1 MTAMNKKIALGVRVE
16 DCDRCKM
23 STGARQVC
31 VTATGPKKATVLVV
45 GKMPNSP
52 RYQAALIADLTSV
65 GIDPTICAFT
75 QAIKCR
81 NFDTDPGRGDL
92 KACTPY
98 LDQEIALIKP
108 QWILA
113 LGNEALSATTGHS
126 GIMKYRGKLVDKGSY
141 QVFPT
146 VSPAA
151 VARNPGQRPA
161 YIGELQYLAS
171 QINGVKAKVRP
182 PHIIIVNT
190 KKKVE
195 ALARALDEADL
206 LSYDVETTGLD
217 EFSGKIV
224 SLSGTMVRRGRV
236 FVWALPL
243 YHPESPF
250 VKSWRS
256 VLRYLGPHLCR
267 PKKLV
272 AHNGKFDA
280 RWLRQFGV
288 PISVTF
294 DTMLACHILDEN
306 RQKGLKPQATAR
318 LGVAAW
324 AINTGSLV
332 ETPLAEVLEYNALD
346 TYYTYHI
353 YLQLR
358 EELIAQP
365 RLLRVF
371 RFITTPA
378 NELLIDVERQGIWI
392 DRERLATRIK
402 IADDMRANIDKK
414 LMKWVPKDTD
424 DWPTMAKGRRA
435 EVNFNPSNFSRWWLF
450 EHLKF
455 PVLERGKTKDDGSPG
470 DPSMKEAV
478 MLELR
483 DFHPVVN
490 LLLERSKWQK
500 YCSSFLGT
508 YEEIADKNDRIH
520 TTFKLA
526 GTVTGRL
533 SSGKADEEKVTA
545 RRDRGRGVN
554 LQQVPRDPFIRGMFG
569 APPGRVFVEADFSQ
583 IELRIAAF
591 LSREPTMM
599 HLYQTG
605 QDIHRATAA
614 WVLGVA
620 ESKVTSEDRKKAK
633 AVNFG
638 FVYGMGAPKFV
649 VTAFEKYELIFSL
662 DEAKAIRRTFFE
674 QFPGLI
680 RWHAKQRR
688 LVAHNQRVQ
697 SPIGRI
703 RHLPDIESEDQG
715 VRAEAERQAINSPV
729 QGFGS
734 DLCQLSMVLIDNQVK
749 RQQMD
754 CLTIGTVHDSLMF
767 DVATKDLRRA
777 LPLIK
782 HTMENLPLERLF
794 GLSIDVPIVSDIK
807 VGRYWGGATELT
819 EAQVWDWNG
828 DIDIE

>member
-1 MTAMNKKIALGVRVE
+1 
-16 DCDRCKM
+16 
-23 STGARQVC
+23 
-31 VTATGPKKATVLVV
+31 
-45 GKMPNSP
+45 
-52 RYQAALIADLTSV
+52 
-65 GIDPTICAFT
+65 
-75 QAIKCR
+75 
-81 NFDTDPGRGDL
+81 
-92 KACTPY
+92 
-98 LDQEIALIKP
+98 
-108 QWILA
+108 
-113 LGNEALSATTGHS
+113 
-126 GIMKYRGKLVDKGSY
+126 
-141 QVFPT
+141 
-146 VSPAA
+146 
-151 VARNPGQRPA
+151 
-161 YIGELQYLAS
+161 
-171 QINGVKAKVRP
+171 
-182 PHIIIVNT
+182 
-190 KKKVE
+190 
-195 ALARALDEADL
+195 
-206 LSYDVETTGLD
+206 
-217 EFSGKIV
+217 
-224 SLSGTMVRRGRV
+224 
-236 FVWALPL
+236 
-243 YHPESPF
+243 
-250 VKSWRS
+250 
-256 VLRYLGPHLCR
+256 
-267 PKKLV
+267 
-272 AHNGKFDA
+272 
-280 RWLRQFGV
+280 
-288 PISVTF
+288 
-294 DTMLACHILDEN
+294 
-306 RQKGLKPQATAR
+306 
-318 LGVAAW
+318 
-324 AINTGSLV
+324 
-332 ETPLAEVLEYNALD
+332 
-346 TYYTYHI
+346 
-353 YLQLR
+353 
-358 EELIAQP
+358 
-365 RLLRVF
+365 
-371 RFITTPA
+371 
-378 NELLIDVERQGIWI
+378 
-392 DRERLATRIK
+392 
-402 IADDMRANIDKK
+402 
-414 LMKWVPKDTD
+414 
-424 DWPTMAKGRRA
+424 
-435 EVNFNPSNFSRWWLF
+435 
-450 EHLKF
+450 
-455 PVLERGKTKDDGSPG
+455 
-470 DPSMKEAV
+470 
-478 MLELR
+478 
-483 DFHPVVN
+483 
-490 LLLERSKWQK
+490 
-500 YCSSFLGT
+500 
-508 YEEIADKNDRIH
+508 
-520 TTFKLA
+520 
-526 GTVTGRL
+526 
-533 SSGKADEEKVTA
+533 
-545 RRDRGRGVN
+545 
-554 LQQVPRDPFIRGMFG
+554 MFG